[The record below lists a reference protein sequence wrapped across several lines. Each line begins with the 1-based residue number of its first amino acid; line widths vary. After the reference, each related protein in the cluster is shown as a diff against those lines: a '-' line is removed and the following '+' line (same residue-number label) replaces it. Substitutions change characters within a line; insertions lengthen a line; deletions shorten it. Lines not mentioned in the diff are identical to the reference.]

1 MTETLTPTIE
11 FTDPRPIEHFD
22 PPGLG
27 ITPAEQLDRIRVQA
41 PEFKAWL
48 KATGMPL
55 PSSALAPGANERSVP
70 ACGPRSD

>member
-48 KATGMPL
+48 KATGMVERFVARSLVTL
-55 PSSALAPGANERSVP
+55 PYPTRWAL
-70 ACGPRSD
+70 